1 MAFRWCLAFVLV
13 VFLRGSAANTQEE
26 EESEWGH
33 AGEGEKKKKIS
44 SSYLNTNLQNSLW
57 NVMLIFSETEDHHAT
72 GFVGKDAL
80 VKMLS
85 MCLMEQKRLFII
97 NCQIHRNMAPV
108 HSGH

>member
-1 MAFRWCLAFVLV
+1 
-13 VFLRGSAANTQEE
+13 
-26 EESEWGH
+26 
-33 AGEGEKKKKIS
+33 
-44 SSYLNTNLQNSLW
+44 
-57 NVMLIFSETEDHHAT
+57 MLIFSETEDHHAT

-97 NCQIHRNMAPV
+97 NCQIHCNMAPV